1 MPIVVK
7 STPPS
12 TDKTSKNYK
21 TWKENQEQ
29 YKTQLRIDSTTMGL
43 LNSFINSTQSGHIAN
58 LSTSKEIWDTLHQIN
73 VKDQQSLNVYALVEE
88 IQSMNWDSVTPMPD
102 HIGKMIDI
110 YYRIVKGKG
119 TMNDIMLA
127 YAIFHL
133 LSNNNIEYNILKTSL
148 IKKGSSLTLSQAIM
162 SLNGL
167 YDYIT

>member
-1 MPIVVK
+1 
-7 STPPS
+7 
-12 TDKTSKNYK
+12 
-21 TWKENQEQ
+21 
-29 YKTQLRIDSTTMGL
+29 
-43 LNSFINSTQSGHIAN
+43 
-58 LSTSKEIWDTLHQIN
+58 
-73 VKDQQSLNVYALVEE
+73 
-88 IQSMNWDSVTPMPD
+88 MNWDSVTPMPD